1 MGVLDKDEQT
11 HSPLPGGFQLRLLWL
26 YQVSTQSKAEISQ
39 SVFENLTNQIFYL
52 EDTSFFTANHFF
64 EVLDVSL
71 HGTSCQTV
79 LSLSAP
85 LRTTS
90 LPMRTT
96 TSTSPSST
104 RRRLLD
110 AQAAPCHADTGSTH
124 WPNPV
129 PLLRHSCRL
138 VVSCSGTPPPT
149 WWRRRRSSSSPSSPW
164 SVSWGELLVFS
175 WDFPSLAFLILHLFR
190 FPLQLASL
198 RGWIKNIDMIS

>member
-1 MGVLDKDEQT
+1 MNRPT
-11 HSPLPGGFQLRLLWL
+11 HPCQADSNYDFSDCIRCQLNPRQKYHNPSL
-26 YQVSTQSKAEISQ
+26 KISQ
-39 SVFENLTNQIFYL
+39 TEYGL
-52 EDTSFFTANHFF
+52 TSFFTANHFF

-104 RRRLLD
+104 RRRLSD

-175 WDFPSLAFLILHLFR
+175 WDFPSLAFLILHLLR

-198 RGWIKNIDMIS
+198 LG